1 MKTCTWQEPDDYCMS
16 LVEGR
21 TEYCARHNRLIRKI
35 AEDEKKAIQKH
46 KTLIIKSK
54 EKNSL
59 PRKSVSKNP
68 KDWKNTAVTSDGERL
83 TEGIIRQR
91 YATSR
96 RSKYGDQKVRKCH
109 GCGTDCTGNAHIIA
123 KARCKQI
130 GKTELIWD
138 KGNYFPACSA
148 CNQAIENPNGKAWK
162 SLMNIDYC
170 LSFIKLH
177 DPELFTKFEL
187 AAIDQSRKDVI

>member
-1 MKTCTWQEPDDYCMS
+1 MPYCEDHKIFYKYECS
-16 LVEGR
+16 SCLYELHKLNKQLDKDI
-21 TEYCARHNRLIRKI
+21 AKRK
-35 AEDEKKAIQKH
+35 AL
-46 KTLIIKSK
+46 TIKQK

-59 PRKSVSKNP
+59 PRKSVSKDP
-68 KDWKNTAVTSDGERL
+68 KDWKNTALTSDGERL
-83 TEGIIRQR
+83 TEEIIRQR

-138 KGNYFPACSA
+138 KGNYFPACSE

-187 AAIDQSRKDVI
+187 AAIDQSKPTI